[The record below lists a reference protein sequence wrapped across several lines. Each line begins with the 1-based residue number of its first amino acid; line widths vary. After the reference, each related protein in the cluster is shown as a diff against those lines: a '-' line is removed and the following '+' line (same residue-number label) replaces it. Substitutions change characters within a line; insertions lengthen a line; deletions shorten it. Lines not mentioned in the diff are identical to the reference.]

1 MDLYY
6 NQLNLIMLIDQT
18 GFKGISV
25 TYFSYLLDTFLILSL
40 KLRNSN
46 GGNISLCAYISHYG
60 SSLRFARLQQ
70 LVMPETFA

>member
-46 GGNISLCAYISHYG
+46 GGNIFHCVHIYRIMVAACVLHVCSN
-60 SSLRFARLQQ
+60 
-70 LVMPETFA
+70 

>member
-46 GGNISLCAYISHYG
+46 GGNIFHCVHYG

-70 LVMPETFA
+70 LVTPETFA